1 MGKFLQKQS
10 DVKFNIVKTGVIKLN
25 TPLVYITKDGAMIKT
40 PVGYITDGYSKP
52 KWTQSLVGGRFED
65 DVRPAI
71 IHDYLC
77 QFHGYTSTITGKFVP
92 VSFDKTNDIFY
103 EAMIVAGIKKHKA
116 LLMRFAVNFNKDRW

>member
-1 MGKFLQKQS
+1 MGKFLQEQN
-10 DVKFNIVKTGVIKLN
+10 DVKFNIVKTGIIKLN
-25 TPLVYITKDGAMIKT
+25 TSITYITNDGAMIKI
-40 PVGYITDGYSKP
+40 PSGYITDGYSKP

-77 QFHGYTSTITGKFVP
+77 QYHGYTSLLTDKFVP

-103 EAMIVAGIKKHKA
+103 EAMVDVGIKKTKA
-116 LLMRFAVNFNKDRW
+116 LLMRFAVNFNPSRW